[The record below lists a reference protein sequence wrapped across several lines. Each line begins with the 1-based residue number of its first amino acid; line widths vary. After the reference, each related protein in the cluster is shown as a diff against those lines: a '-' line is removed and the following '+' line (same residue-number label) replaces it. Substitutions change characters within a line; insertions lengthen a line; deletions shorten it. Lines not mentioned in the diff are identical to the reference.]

1 MKAFDYDATDYLQNL
16 LQSIVLILL
25 LKAIDLH
32 LLKTDS
38 KKKKVNISLLKVI

>member
-16 LQSIVLILL
+16 LQSIVLIFI
-25 LKAIDLH
+25 KRAIDLH
-32 LLKTDS
+32 LLKLTQ